1 MEEKVF
7 SSESEYGEREE
18 GERERGGGVEE
29 KAFSSESEYGE
40 REEGEGRGVVVWRRR
55 RSVVRVNMVRGKRGK
70 GEGWWCGGE
79 GVQ

>member
-1 MEEKVF
+1 M
-7 SSESEYGEREE
+7 
-18 GERERGGGVEE
+18 EE

-40 REEGEGRGVVVWRRR
+40 REEGEGGGVVVWRRR